1 MNRCFFIGNVVRD
14 PELMATST
22 GINVCRFSIAVNRS
36 TRSAD
41 GERGVDFLNIVAWRG
56 LGEICAKYLV
66 KGRKVC
72 IVGELQTNTY
82 TTEEGEKRYSFSIL
96 AQDVEF
102 IASRVNEGNEEST
115 EDTAPAKKP
124 AAKKPAAK
132 KETVQKF
139 DTDDLPF

>member
-1 MNRCFFIGNVVRD
+1 MNKCIFIGNVVRD
-14 PELMATST
+14 PELTATST

-36 TRSAD
+36 TKSAD
-41 GERGVDFLNIVAWRG
+41 GEHGVDFLNIVAWRG
-56 LGEICAKYLV
+56 LGELCAKYLT

-72 IVGELQTNTY
+72 IVGELQTFSY
-82 TTEEGEKRYSFSIL
+82 TTKEGEKRYSFNIL

-102 IASRVNEGNEEST
+102 LASRVDDSGDENAE
-115 EDTAPAKKP
+115 APAP
-124 AAKKPAAK
+124 AKKPAAK

>member
-1 MNRCFFIGNVVRD
+1 MNKCIFIGNVVRD
-14 PELMATST
+14 PELTATST
-22 GINVCRFSIAVNRS
+22 GINVCRFCIAVNRS

-72 IVGELQTNTY
+72 VVCELQTSTY
-82 TTEEGEKRYSFSIL
+82 TTKEGEKRYSFNIL

-102 IASRVNEGNEEST
+102 IASRVDEGNEEST

-124 AAKKPAAK
+124 VAK

>member
-14 PELMATST
+14 PELTTTDS
-22 GINVCRFSIAVNRS
+22 GITVCKFSIAVNRT
-36 TRSAD
+36 TRSAS

-56 LGEICAKYLV
+56 LGELCAKYLT

-72 IVGELQTNTY
+72 IVGELQTFSY
-82 TTEEGEKRYSFSIL
+82 TTQSGEKKYSFNIL

-102 IASRVNEGNEEST
+102 LAGKVDEGDEENP
-115 EDTAPAKKP
+115 EAPAP
-124 AAKKPAAK
+124 AKKPAAK

>member
-1 MNRCFFIGNVVRD
+1 MNKCIFIGNVVRD
-14 PELMATST
+14 PEWTATST

-36 TRSAD
+36 TKSAD
-41 GERGVDFLNIVAWRG
+41 GEHGVDFLNIVAWRG
-56 LGEICAKYLV
+56 LGELCAKYLT

-72 IVGELQTNTY
+72 IVGELQTFSY
-82 TTEEGEKRYSFSIL
+82 TTKEGEKRYSFNIL

-102 IASRVNEGNEEST
+102 LASRVDDSGDENAE
-115 EDTAPAKKP
+115 APAP
-124 AAKKPAAK
+124 AKKPAAK

>member
-14 PELMATST
+14 PELTTTDS
-22 GINVCRFSIAVNRS
+22 GITVCKFSIAVNRQ
-36 TRSAD
+36 TRSAN

-56 LGEICAKYLV
+56 LGELCAKYLT
-66 KGRKVC
+66 KGKKVC
-72 IVGELQTNTY
+72 IVGELQTFSY
-82 TTEEGEKRYSFSIL
+82 TTQNGEKKYSFNIV

-102 IASRVNEGNEEST
+102 LASRVDEGNEEST
-115 EDTAPAKKP
+115 EDTAPAKKS
-124 AAKKPAAK
+124 AAK

>member
-1 MNRCFFIGNVVRD
+1 MNRCFFIGNVARD
-14 PELMATST
+14 LELTTTDS
-22 GINVCRFSIAVNRS
+22 GITVCKFSIAVNRS
-36 TRSAD
+36 TRSAS

-56 LGEICAKYLV
+56 LGELCAKYLT

-72 IVGELQTNTY
+72 IVGELQTFSY
-82 TTEEGEKRYSFSIL
+82 TTQSGEKKYSFSIL

-102 IASRVNEGNEEST
+102 LASRVDDSGEETT
-115 EDTAPAKKP
+115 ETPAPAKKP
-124 AAKKPAAK
+124 VAK

>member
-1 MNRCFFIGNVVRD
+1 MNKCIFIGNVVRN

-56 LGEICAKYLV
+56 LGELCAKYLT

-72 IVGELQTNTY
+72 IVGELQTFSY
-82 TTEEGEKRYSFSIL
+82 TTQSGEKKYSFNIV

-102 IASRVNEGNEEST
+102 LAGKVDDSGDENAE
-115 EDTAPAKKP
+115 APAP
-124 AAKKPAAK
+124 AKKPAAK